1 MTVSPTLRWM
11 LLLTVAVSVF
21 EFFQGDAPAPG
32 DSTANGARSA
42 TAAAAKPPRA
52 TQPAKA
58 TDATAVSDADWPLR
72 LPDPRDSDWPRQKL
86 ASSYGWEPAA
96 ALPPPKPVASKPV
109 AVVAAPPPPPP
120 VPQGP
125 PPVPPFP
132 YQMVGLLEQ
141 DGSTSAWLTSGAS
154 GSGSGSGV
162 GLGSGSTRTV
172 LPEQVLDGRWRVGA
186 ISPRGMSVTWITTGQ
201 TLQIKYAP

>member
-1 MTVSPTLRWM
+1 MTLSPTLRCM

-21 EFFQGDAPAPG
+21 EFFQGDAPPSGGSAAN
-32 DSTANGARSA
+32 STAAPAAAGSKPARA
-42 TAAAAKPPRA
+42 AQPNTAADPTALA
-52 TQPAKA
+52 
-58 TDATAVSDADWPLR
+58 DANWPLR
-72 LPDPRDSDWPRQKL
+72 LLDPRDGDWPRPKL
-86 ASSYGWEPAA
+86 ASSYGWEPVAA
-96 ALPPPKPVASKPV
+96 PAPMALASKPV
-109 AVVAAPPPPPP
+109 AMAVAPTPPSPPP

-154 GSGSGSGV
+154 GSGS
-162 GLGSGSTRTV
+162 TRTV
-172 LPEQVLDGRWRVGA
+172 VPEQVLDGRWRVGA
-186 ISPRGMSVTWITTGQ
+186 ISPRGLSVTWLATGQ

>member
-1 MTVSPTLRWM
+1 MTLSPTLRWM
-11 LLLTVAVSVF
+11 LLLTMAVSVF
-21 EFFQGDAPAPG
+21 EFFQGDAPSSDGTAAPNAAVAKPTRPAQPAN
-32 DSTANGARSA
+32 TANQAA
-42 TAAAAKPPRA
+42 NPTALA
-52 TQPAKA
+52 
-58 TDATAVSDADWPLR
+58 DADWPLR

-86 ASSYGWEPAA
+86 ASSYGWEPVAA
-96 ALPPPKPVASKPV
+96 PAPMALASKPV
-109 AVVAAPPPPPP
+109 AVVLAPTPPPPPP

-154 GSGSGSGV
+154 STGAG
-162 GLGSGSTRTV
+162 GSTRSV
-172 LPEQVLDGRWRVGA
+172 VPEQVLDGRWRVDA
-186 ISPRGMSVTWITTGQ
+186 ISPRGLSVTWLATGQ

>member
-1 MTVSPTLRWM
+1 MTLSPTLRWM

-32 DSTANGARSA
+32 GSTANGASSA
-42 TAAAAKPPRA
+42 TAAAAKSPRA
-52 TQPAKA
+52 TQPTKA
-58 TDATAVSDADWPLR
+58 ADPTALADANWPLR
-72 LPDPRDSDWPRQKL
+72 LPDPRESDWPRQKL

-96 ALPPPKPVASKPV
+96 PPPPKPVASKPV
-109 AVVAAPPPPPP
+109 AVVLAPPPAPPE
-120 VPQGP
+120 PQGP
-125 PPVPPFP
+125 PPAPPFP

-154 GSGSGSGV
+154 GSGSGV
-162 GLGSGSTRTV
+162 GGGGSTRTV
-172 LPEQVLDGRWRVGA
+172 VPEQVLDGRWRVDA
-186 ISPRGMSVTWITTGQ
+186 ISPRGLSVTWLETGQ

>member
-1 MTVSPTLRWM
+1 MTLSPTLRWM

-21 EFFQGDAPAPG
+21 EFFQGDAPAPSG
-32 DSTANGARSA
+32 SATNGAASL
-42 TAAAAKPPRA
+42 AAAPKPTRA
-52 TQPAKA
+52 TQPTKA
-58 TDATAVSDADWPLR
+58 ADPTALADAAWPLR
-72 LPDPRDSDWPRQKL
+72 LPDPRESDWPRQKL

-96 ALPPPKPVASKPV
+96 ALPPPKQVASKPI
-109 AVVAAPPPPPP
+109 AVVLAPPPAPP

-125 PPVPPFP
+125 PPAPPFP

-154 GSGSGSGV
+154 GSGV
-162 GLGSGSTRTV
+162 GGGGSTRTV
-172 LPEQVLDGRWRVGA
+172 VPEQVLDGLWRVGA
-186 ISPRGMSVTWITTGQ
+186 ISPRGLSVTWLETGQ

>member
-21 EFFQGDAPAPG
+21 EFFQGDTPAPTG
-32 DSTANGARSA
+32 SAPTGAASVATRASKPA
-42 TAAAAKPPRA
+42 RAAQPTKAADTAALA
-52 TQPAKA
+52 
-58 TDATAVSDADWPLR
+58 DANWPLR

-109 AVVAAPPPPPP
+109 AVVAAPPPP

>member
-1 MTVSPTLRWM
+1 MTVSPTLRWT

-21 EFFQGDAPAPG
+21 EFFQGDAPPSGGSAAN
-32 DSTANGARSA
+32 STAAPAAAGSKPARA
-42 TAAAAKPPRA
+42 AQPNTAADPAALA
-52 TQPAKA
+52 
-58 TDATAVSDADWPLR
+58 DANWPLR

-96 ALPPPKPVASKPV
+96 PPPPKPVASKPV

-154 GSGSGSGV
+154 GSGGGV
-162 GLGSGSTRTV
+162 GSGSTRTV
-172 LPEQVLDGRWRVGA
+172 VPEQVLDGRWRVGA
-186 ISPRGMSVTWITTGQ
+186 ISPRGMSVTWIATGQ

>member
-1 MTVSPTLRWM
+1 MTLSPTLRWM

-21 EFFQGDAPAPG
+21 EFFQGDAPSSGGTTAP
-32 DSTANGARSA
+32 N
-42 TAAAAKPPRA
+42 AAVVKPTRPA
-52 TQPAKA
+52 QPAN
-58 TDATAVSDADWPLR
+58 TAKQAADPTAQADADWPLR

-86 ASSYGWEPAA
+86 ASSYGWEPVAA
-96 ALPPPKPVASKPV
+96 PAPIAMASKPV
-109 AVVAAPPPPPP
+109 ALLLAPTPPPPPP

-141 DGSTSAWLTSGAS
+141 DGSTSAWLTSS
-154 GSGSGSGV
+154 TGSG
-162 GLGSGSTRTV
+162 GSTRTV
-172 LPEQVLDGRWRVGA
+172 VPEQVLDVRWRVGA
-186 ISPRGMSVTWITTGQ
+186 ISPRGLSVTWLETGQ

>member
-21 EFFQGDAPAPG
+21 EFFQGDAPLSDGTTAPNAAVAKPTRPAQPAN
-32 DSTANGARSA
+32 TANQAA
-42 TAAAAKPPRA
+42 NPTALA
-52 TQPAKA
+52 
-58 TDATAVSDADWPLR
+58 DANWPLR
-72 LPDPRDSDWPRQKL
+72 LPDPRDSEWPRQRL
-86 ASSYGWEPAA
+86 ASSYGWEPVAA
-96 ALPPPKPVASKPV
+96 PAPMALASKPV
-109 AVVAAPPPPPP
+109 GMALAPTPPSPAP

-154 GSGSGSGV
+154 GSGGGV
-162 GLGSGSTRTV
+162 GSGSTRTV
-172 LPEQVLDGRWRVGA
+172 VPEQVLDGRWRVGA

>member
-1 MTVSPTLRWM
+1 MTLSPTLRWM

-21 EFFQGDAPAPG
+21 EFFQGDAPAPTG
-32 DSTANGARSA
+32 SA
-42 TAAAAKPPRA
+42 TSGTASV
-52 TQPAKA
+52 
-58 TDATAVSDADWPLR
+58 ATAPKPTRAVQPTKAADPTALADANWPLR

-96 ALPPPKPVASKPV
+96 PPPPKPVVSKPV
-109 AVVAAPPPPPP
+109 AVVLAPPPAPPEP
-120 VPQGP
+120 KGP
-125 PPVPPFP
+125 PPAPPFP

-154 GSGSGSGV
+154 GSGG
-162 GLGSGSTRTV
+162 GSTRTV
-172 LPEQVLDGRWRVGA
+172 VPEQVLDGRWRVGA
-186 ISPRGMSVTWITTGQ
+186 ISPRGLSVTWLETGQ

>member
-21 EFFQGDAPAPG
+21 EFFQGDTPAPTG
-32 DSTANGARSA
+32 SAVSGTASVA
-42 TAAAAKPPRA
+42 TAPKPTRA
-52 TQPAKA
+52 TERSQAVDPTALA
-58 TDATAVSDADWPLR
+58 DANWPLR
-72 LPDPRDSDWPRQKL
+72 LPDPRESDWPRQKL

-96 ALPPPKPVASKPV
+96 PPPPKPVASKAV
-109 AVVAAPPPPPP
+109 AAVAPPPPPP

-141 DGSTSAWLTSGAS
+141 DGATSAWLTSGAS
-154 GSGSGSGV
+154 GGGG
-162 GLGSGSTRTV
+162 GSTRTV
-172 LPEQVLDGRWRVGA
+172 VSEQVLDGRWRVGA